1 MSISKILNQQMKN
14 SSWIRK
20 MFEEG
25 NRLKYIHGDDNVFDL
40 SLGNPLLEPPS
51 EFKNKLIEII
61 ENSEEGSHRYM
72 PNAGFNDVRKKIAK
86 NISKETNLTFS
97 ENEII
102 MTVGAAG
109 AINVILRSI
118 LDPGDE
124 VVVISPYFAEY
135 IFYIQNNNGKVIE
148 TGCDNHWNP
157 DIQQLKKSITKKTK
171 AVIINSPNNP
181 TGVVYDKSIIESIG
195 TLLSESERKYMSHI
209 YLISDEPYRK
219 IIFDD
224 TEYPFVYNYHKHS
237 IVATSHSK
245 DLGLAGERIG
255 YISVNPSDD
264 NRSNLINALNFSMRT
279 LGFVNAP
286 ALMQKVVAEIQN
298 TSVDIDIYRKKRDFL
313 YKNLIDIGYE
323 CTKPSGAFYL
333 FPKSPCKSDL
343 DFVEKLK
350 EFLVLVVPGSGFGTE
365 GFFRISYCVP
375 DSVLKGSIKGFR
387 KTFEYFKTIK

>member
-1 MSISKILNQQMKN
+1 
-14 SSWIRK
+14 

-25 NRLKYIHGDDNVFDL
+25 NRLKSIHGDDNVFDL

-61 ENSEEGSHRYM
+61 KNSQEGSHRYM
-72 PNAGFNDVRKKIAK
+72 PNAGFNDVRQKIAK
-86 NISKETNLTFS
+86 NVSNETNLTFS

-124 VVVISPYFAEY
+124 VVIISPYFAEY
-135 IFYIQNNNGKVIE
+135 IFYVQNNNGKVIE

-157 DIQQLKKSITKKTK
+157 DIQQLKNSITKKTK

-181 TGVVYDKSIIESIG
+181 TGVVYNKSIIESIG
-195 TLLSESERKYMSHI
+195 TVLSESERKYMSHI

>member
-1 MSISKILNQQMKN
+1 
-14 SSWIRK
+14 

-25 NRLKYIHGDDNVFDL
+25 NRLKSIHGDDNVFDL

-61 ENSEEGSHRYM
+61 KNSQEGSHRYM
-72 PNAGFNDVRKKIAK
+72 PNAGFTDVRKKIAK
-86 NISKETNLTFS
+86 NISNETNLMFS

-124 VVVISPYFAEY
+124 VVIISPYFAEY

-157 DIQQLKKSITKKTK
+157 DIQQLKNSITKKTK

-181 TGVVYDKSIIESIG
+181 TGVVYNKSIIESIG
-195 TLLSESERKYMSHI
+195 TVLSESERKYMSHI

-255 YISVNPSDD
+255 YISINPSDD

-323 CTKPSGAFYL
+323 CTKPRGAFYL

>member
-1 MSISKILNQQMKN
+1 
-14 SSWIRK
+14 